1 MSKENKTQETVTQE
15 MPKTRAFF
23 RNAVQAV
30 KLAAVA
36 AIILTS
42 LVGTYVLANG
52 ELRNSTID
60 FAQGQTDVQAEA
72 PKGN

>member
-1 MSKENKTQETVTQE
+1 MLKENKNQEVEVKE
-15 MPKTRAFF
+15 MPKTRAFL
-23 RNAVQAV
+23 RNMAQVV
-30 KLAAVA
+30 KFGIVT

-52 ELRNSTID
+52 ELRNKTID

-72 PKGN
+72 PKAN